1 LVAKLELKETARK
14 MAIDDMDQVGTQQA
28 TEEQRAPEAT
38 EEQAQPESAQPE
50 AAAETTA
57 ETPASETTQSA
68 AEGAANDVAPEGA
81 DFGAM
86 LDVYEEQANSIQEG
100 EVVTGRVIAVSD
112 QGVLI
117 DIGFKSEGIV
127 PRDEFQTDEEG
138 NLRIKRGDEVDVLVK
153 SFENSEGYVVLSR
166 ADAVRMKV
174 WDKIRKA
181 HADKEI
187 VTGRVIE
194 RIKGG
199 LKVDIDGVSA
209 FLPGSQVDVRPVRNL
224 DAFKGKEIE
233 VRVIKINKKR
243 SNIVLSRKAVLEE
256 DITAKKGETLQVLEE
271 GVIMEGQ
278 VKNITEYGAF
288 IDLGGIDGLL
298 HITDMSWGRIQSPN
312 DLFKVG
318 DRVQVKVLK
327 FDRDRERISLG
338 YKQLLPDPWE
348 TVAERYYI
356 GQRLHGKVVSITDY
370 GAFVELEEGVEGLV
384 HVTEMTW
391 SKRLKHPSKIV
402 EVGQEV
408 DTMVL
413 DVDPKSRRIS
423 LGIKQ
428 TEPDPWETLPQ
439 RYAIG
444 TRVEGKVRS
453 LTDFGAFVEIEDGI
467 DGLVH
472 VSDISWTKR
481 IKHPSEVLKKGQTVQ
496 AAITHID
503 SDNRR
508 LSLSI
513 KDLEPNA
520 WDRFFD
526 THRVGNTVQGKIA
539 RFANFGAFVELE
551 EGIEGLCHVS
561 ELADERVEKP
571 EDAVQIGQT
580 LPFKI
585 LKLDREQRKIGLS
598 ARAVGKED
606 DPGDVRTYYDT
617 GEGMASLAELA
628 NLFPRSAATE
638 ESAPAEETAPE
649 PETAESAV
657 EEPETAVVDT
667 QPEAAVEEPQA
678 SEESAVAEE
687 PQASEEP
694 AVAEEPQASEE
705 PEAAVEAAAEPEATA
720 EASTGTEETEETE
733 ENTPAQGE

>member
-1 LVAKLELKETARK
+1 
-14 MAIDDMDQVGTQQA
+14 MATDDTNQVGTQQA
-28 TEEQRAPEAT
+28 TEEQQAAPA
-38 EEQAQPESAQPE
+38 E
-50 AAAETTA
+50 AAVETVAPSDQAEAIATPDATSAAAAPA
-57 ETPASETTQSA
+57 EA
-68 AEGAANDVAPEGA
+68 AEGGAETATEGN

-86 LDVYEEQANSIQEG
+86 LDHYEEQANSIQEG

-127 PRDEFQTDEEG
+127 PRDEFPVDESG
-138 NLRIKRGDEVDVLVK
+138 NLFVKRGDEVDVLVK

-181 HADKEI
+181 HSDK
-187 VTGRVIE
+187 VTIKGRVIE

-199 LKVDIDGVSA
+199 LKVDLDGVAA

-224 DAFKGKEIE
+224 DAFKGKEID

-243 SNIVLSRKAVLEE
+243 SNIVLSRKAVLDEE
-256 DITAKKGETLQVLEE
+256 IGAKKSETLELLEE
-271 GVIMEGQ
+271 SVILEGQ

-298 HITDMSWGRIQSPN
+298 HITDMSWGRILSPN

-318 DRVQVKVLK
+318 DRIQVKVLK

-338 YKQLLPDPWE
+338 YKQLLPDPWD
-348 TVAERYYI
+348 TVQERYVVT
-356 GQRLHGKVVSITDY
+356 QRMKGKVVSITDY
-370 GAFVELEEGVEGLV
+370 GSFVELEDGVEGLV

-408 DTMVL
+408 DVMVL
-413 DVDPKSRRIS
+413 EVDAKNRRIS

-428 TEPDPWETLPQ
+428 TEPDPWETLPH
-439 RYAIG
+439 RYGIG

-453 LTDFGAFVEIEDGI
+453 LTDFGAFVEIEDGV

-481 IKHPSEVLKKGQTVQ
+481 IKHPSEVLKKGQNVQ
-496 AAITHID
+496 AVITNID
-503 SDNRR
+503 SENRR

-526 THRVGNTVQGKIA
+526 THRLGDLVKGKVA

-571 EDAVQIGQT
+571 EDAVQIGQM

-617 GEGMASLAELA
+617 GEGMASLGELA
-628 NLFPRSAATE
+628 NIFRSAPAPAVEEAVAEPAPVEEVEEAAAVEEIAAVEETAPVEEAAAVEETAEAETVEATE
-638 ESAPAEETAPE
+638 EAAGVETAEEAPAEAAEAAEQAAPVEEAPAEESTEEAP
-649 PETAESAV
+649 
-657 EEPETAVVDT
+657 
-667 QPEAAVEEPQA
+667 
-678 SEESAVAEE
+678 
-687 PQASEEP
+687 
-694 AVAEEPQASEE
+694 
-705 PEAAVEAAAEPEATA
+705 AAE
-720 EASTGTEETEETE
+720 
-733 ENTPAQGE
+733 